1 MSKRRTRDNLID
13 GIRLAWQ
20 GDRRG
25 FVTTAVVAT
34 ITVLMTPVVI
44 WLGKELVDLIVLG
57 IRGQV
62 VFEDAIPT
70 IVLLG
75 MLGGCERAL
84 SVYRNHQQDLF
95 SRRVEL
101 HAMRRFLTKTANVD
115 LGHFDSSEAY
125 DRMAR
130 ARRDVGWRPLQLA
143 VSTIGLGTSIVGVL
157 GMIGLL
163 ASLHPLLVVLSLV
176 SVVPWVLIQRRINR
190 RIYEFHFGFTKRDRE
205 RWYFI
210 ELLSGPA
217 PAKDLRA
224 YGLADHFLGRYEQ
237 LSWAAHDE
245 LAKLFRRSNIA
256 AAVAG
261 IVSGAALAAAY
272 AFITARGIT
281 GELTAGDLTAAIGG
295 FAALTG
301 QASGI
306 SSSLLNIDQHATFL
320 DDYFA
325 FLAVEPLVSTPA
337 APKQLPATLAGGIV
351 VRDVHFTYPNSAK
364 EALRGASLEIR
375 PGELIALV
383 GENGHGKTTLVNLLA
398 RFYDPTAGSI
408 TFGGVDVRDVEPG
421 HLRSRVGVLFQD
433 FAKFQL
439 SVRDNVRLGRLEREA
454 TDDAIREVLD
464 GARASS
470 IVAKLRDGLDS
481 RLGRSF
487 DAGHELSGGE
497 WQRIAIARLMF
508 RDADLWI
515 LDEPTSNLDPE
526 AEAAIFS
533 ELKQQLHGR
542 MGIVISHRF
551 STVRAADR
559 IYVIHDGRVLES
571 GTHAELVA
579 ARGRYA
585 ELFELQ
591 AEGYR

>member
-1 MSKRRTRDNLID
+1 MSERRTRDNLVG
-13 GIRLAWQ
+13 GIRVAWD

-25 FVTTAVVAT
+25 FIATAIVST

-57 IRGQV
+57 MRGQI

-70 IVLLG
+70 IVFLG
-75 MLGGCERAL
+75 IFGGIERAL
-84 SVYRNHQQDLF
+84 AVYRNHQQDLF
-95 SRRVEL
+95 ARRVEL
-101 HAMRRFLTKTANVD
+101 HAMRRFLSKAATID
-115 LGHFDSSEAY
+115 LGHLDSSEWH

-130 ARRDVGWRPLQLA
+130 AKRDVSWRPVQLA
-143 VSTIGLGTSIVGVL
+143 SSTIGLGTSIVGVL
-157 GMIGLL
+157 GMVGLL
-163 ASLHPLLVVLSLV
+163 ASLHPLLVALSVV
-176 SVVPWVLIQRRINR
+176 SVLPWVLIQRRINR
-190 RIYEFHFGFTKRDRE
+190 RIYEFHFDFTSRDRE

-210 ELLSGPA
+210 GLLSDA
-217 PAKDLRA
+217 SAAKDLRA
-224 YGLADHFLGRYEQ
+224 FGLADHFLTRHNTIVQTQYK
-237 LSWAAHDE
+237 E
-245 LAKLFRRSNIA
+245 LARLFRRSNIA
-256 AAVAG
+256 AAIAG
-261 IVSGAALAAAY
+261 IVTGVALAAAY
-272 AFITARGIT
+272 AFITARGVA

-325 FLAVEPLVSTPA
+325 FLAIEPLVKTPENPA
-337 APKQLPATLAGGIV
+337 KLPESLAPGIV
-351 VRDVHFTYPNSAK
+351 VNDLHFTYPRGTR
-364 EALRGASLEIR
+364 EALAGVDLEIK

-398 RFYDPTAGSI
+398 RFYDPTKGSI
-408 TFGGVDVRDVEPG
+408 TMGGVDVREVDPTD
-421 HLRSRVGVLFQD
+421 LRTRIGVLFQD

-439 SVRDNVRLGRLEREA
+439 TVRDNVRMGRLDREA
-454 TDDAIREVLD
+454 DDEAIREALD
-464 GARASS
+464 SARASV
-470 IVAKLRDGLDS
+470 IVDKLKGKLDARVG
-481 RLGRSF
+481 RLF
-487 DAGHELSGGE
+487 DEGHDLSGGE
-497 WQRIAIARLMF
+497 WQRLAIARLMY

-526 AEAAIFS
+526 AEAAIFA

-551 STVRAADR
+551 STVRVADR

-571 GTHAELVA
+571 GTHDELVA
-579 ARGRYA
+579 KRGRYA

-591 AEGYR
+591 AQGYR